1 MRRRLGTALLR
12 LFTVQGSW
20 NYERM
25 MGVGAG
31 VAEEALLRDL
41 PGGATG
47 TAYRSA
53 VARGAR
59 YFNAHPYLAGLAVGA
74 TARAEHEGA
83 PPEQIER
90 LRTALC
96 GPLGSVGDRLV
107 WAGWLPFT
115 AGLAV
120 AGVALGLGWPAVLGF
135 LIVYNAGH
143 VALRSWALR
152 QGWLRGLKVAAALQA
167 PWLQRAG
174 RLAGPGMALGT
185 GVCLPLA
192 AVWLAG
198 AFEPWARIA
207 LAAFAAAGLLLLR
220 ALPGHVSGLRLGL
233 GLVAVALVAGW
244 VWP

>member
-20 NYERM
+20 NYERL

-31 VAEEALLRDL
+31 VAEESLLRDL
-41 PGGATG
+41 PGGPTG
-47 TAYRSA
+47 TAYHSA

-135 LIVYNAGH
+135 LFVYNAGH
-143 VALRSWALR
+143 VALRYWALR
-152 QGWLRGLKVAAALQA
+152 QGWLRGLKVAGALQA
-167 PWLQRAG
+167 PWLQWAG
-174 RLAGPGMALGT
+174 RLAGPAMALGT

>member
-1 MRRRLGTALLR
+1 MRVHLLKVFVSFR
-12 LFTVQGSW
+12 WGHTEKLH
-20 NYERM
+20 
-25 MGVGAG
+25 
-31 VAEEALLRDL
+31 
-41 PGGATG
+41 
-47 TAYRSA
+47 A
-53 VARGAR
+53 VAVQQHFQFVSLVQAFDLLVSIAR
-59 YFNAHPYLAGLAVGA
+59 EADLDVILIVAWKRVGQQGA

-135 LIVYNAGH
+135 LVVYNAGH

-207 LAAFAAAGLLLLR
+207 LAAFAATGLLLLR